1 MLKAFLRELADS
13 MRLFEDKNKELRRV
27 VFYSERDIYYQ
38 YYEGLIDYLLAN
50 SAVEICYATSDLNDP
65 IFKTSNSRIKPFY
78 VKHCLGLVL
87 SKLDAKVV
95 VMTMPDL
102 NNFFVSKGESQAKFL
117 YKFHAMVS
125 THQQYRNGAFDHYD
139 AIFCVG
145 PHQVEEIRRRE
156 TMGGITPKH
165 LVESGYHRLEAI
177 YQEHAKIG
185 SGKPSDAAR
194 TVLVAP
200 TWGDTSLFE
209 AHLKEIVSAFAGSP
223 FNVHLRPHP
232 QSLSNKKDLLND
244 MKSLVKGHN
253 NIHVEGDLT
262 RKMTIHQAD
271 VLVTDR
277 SGIAFEYAFG
287 TERPV
292 LFIDTPLKV
301 SNPQCS
307 ELGIE
312 PIENRLRHQIGVSLN
327 VSEINRIADVCRD
340 FLDSEDRY
348 RSSIIE
354 LRSECIFN
362 WLESSRVE
370 GDYIL
375 GLL

>member
-1 MLKAFLRELADS
+1 MKAFLRELADS
-13 MRLFEDKNKELRRV
+13 MNLFEDKNKELRRL
-27 VFYSERDIYYQ
+27 VFYSERDVYYQ

-50 SAVEICYATSDLNDP
+50 SSLEICYITSDRNDP
-65 IFKTSNSRIKPFY
+65 IFKTSNPRIKPFY
-78 VKHCLGLVL
+78 VKYCLGLVL
-87 SKLDAKVV
+87 SKLDTRVV

-102 NNFFVSKGESQAKFL
+102 NNFFIAKGESTAKFV
-117 YKFHAMVS
+117 YKFHAMIS

-145 PHQVEEIRRRE
+145 PHQVEEIRKRE
-156 TMGGITPKH
+156 TMGGINPKQ

-177 YQEHAKIG
+177 YQEHQKL
-185 SGKPSDAAR
+185 DAENPADATR

-200 TWGDTSLFE
+200 TWGDTSLLE
-209 AHLKEIVSAFAGSP
+209 AHLEEIIKAFVGCP
-223 FNVHLRPHP
+223 FQVHLRPHP
-232 QSLSNKKDLLND
+232 QSLSTKKNLLND
-244 MKSLVKGHN
+244 MKRLVQGHS

-340 FLDSEDRY
+340 FLEYKDRY

-354 LRSECIFN
+354 LRSESIFN